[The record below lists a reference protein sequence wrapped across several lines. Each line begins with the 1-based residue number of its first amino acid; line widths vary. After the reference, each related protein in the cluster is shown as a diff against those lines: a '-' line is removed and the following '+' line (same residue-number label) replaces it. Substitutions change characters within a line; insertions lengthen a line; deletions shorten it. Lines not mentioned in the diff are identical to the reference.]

1 MIDIDYLA
9 SGPVRRAF
17 IRFKRRLKSLPRD
30 FASYM
35 ARLPGRAARAVKRIP
50 DALAGYA
57 RIFARGDF
65 FTRLSFLIM
74 GAGCIRRRRFAK
86 GLLYLAVQLV
96 FWFYFLNSG
105 IYYIRQAEKS
115 LAAMSRP
122 KSGTRT
128 RAYSN
133 IPRATT
139 LCWYCCTA

>member
-1 MIDIDYLA
+1 MKKLYLQSHGFKMIDIDYLA

-74 GAGCIRRRRFAK
+74 GAGCIRRKRLPR
-86 GLLYLAVQLV
+86 GCCISPCSLC
-96 FWFYFLNSG
+96 SG
-105 IYYIRQAEKS
+105 FIF
-115 LAAMSRP
+115 
-122 KSGTRT
+122 
-128 RAYSN
+128 
-133 IPRATT
+133 
-139 LCWYCCTA
+139 